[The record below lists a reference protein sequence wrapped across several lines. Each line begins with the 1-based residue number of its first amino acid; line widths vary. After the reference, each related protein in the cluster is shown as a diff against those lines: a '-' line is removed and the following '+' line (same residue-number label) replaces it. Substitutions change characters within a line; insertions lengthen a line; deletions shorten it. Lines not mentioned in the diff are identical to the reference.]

1 MSESG
6 FVVNDFIFDAQ
17 SENFNQLVLQ
27 NSSKGPVLVH
37 FWSPKAGPSF
47 RLYSVLEKMVGE
59 YKGSFLLIN
68 LNVDE
73 NKSLAREY
81 SITSIPTLKL
91 FVEEQVA
98 ETLFG
103 YQHES
108 DLRFLLDQYAASEN
122 DAIIQKA
129 LTLYQQGEQ
138 ETAYQQLGKAALLN
152 PDYYKIPLTIATLMV
167 QEGRI
172 DEALTLLESMPEGMR
187 QKAPC
192 KRLYIQ
198 CEFAQM
204 ASPVSDIEQ
213 LKPFVRDNMH
223 ELPAV
228 LLLAASYA
236 DLQQY
241 SSALEL
247 FHHILQQDSN
257 FSDGVARRSMIKIL
271 TLLQDDDPQLRFY
284 RDVLRSN

>member
-1 MSESG
+1 MSDSS
-6 FVVNDFIFDAQ
+6 FIANHFIYDAKTD
-17 SENFNQLVLQ
+17 NFNQLVLQ
-27 NSSKGPVLVH
+27 NSNKGPVLVH

-47 RLYSVLEKMVGE
+47 RLYPVLEKIVAE
-59 YKGSFLLIN
+59 HKGRFLLIN

-73 NKSLAREY
+73 NKSISHEY

-91 FVEEQVA
+91 FVAEQVA

-103 YQHES
+103 YQNEG
-108 DLRFLLDQYAASEN
+108 DLRFLLDQYAASKK
-122 DAIIQKA
+122 DIIIQTA
-129 LTLYQQGEQ
+129 LKLYQQGEQ
-138 ETAYQQLGKAALLN
+138 ETAYQELGKAALEN

-172 DEALTLLESMPEGMR
+172 DEALTLLESMPETMR

-192 KRLYIQ
+192 KRLHIQ
-198 CEFAQM
+198 CEFSQM
-204 ASPVSDIEQ
+204 ASPVTDIEQ
-213 LKPFVRDNMH
+213 LKPFVKDNMH

-236 DLQQY
+236 ALQQY
-241 SSALEL
+241 SLALEL

-257 FSDGVARRSMIKIL
+257 FADGVARSSMIKIFS
-271 TLLQDDDPQLRFY
+271 LLQDDDPQLRFY
-284 RDVLRSN
+284 RNVLRQN

>member
-6 FVVNDFIFDAQ
+6 FVVNDFIFDAR
-17 SENFNQLVLQ
+17 SENFAQLVLQ
-27 NSSKGPVLVH
+27 NSNKGPVLVH

-47 RLYSVLEKMVGE
+47 RLYPILEKMLAE
-59 YKGSFLLIN
+59 YKGRFLLIN

-73 NKSLAREY
+73 NKSLSHEY

-91 FVEEQVA
+91 FVAKQVV

-103 YQHES
+103 YQNES
-108 DLRFLLDQYAASEN
+108 DLKFLLDQYAASEN
-122 DAIIQKA
+122 DVIIQQS

-138 ETAYQQLGKAALLN
+138 ESAYQQLGKAALSSPN
-152 PDYYKIPLTIATLMV
+152 YYKIPLTIATLMA

-172 DEALTLLESMPEGMR
+172 DEALALLESMPEAIR
-187 QKAPC
+187 QKTPC
-192 KRLYIQ
+192 KRLHIQ

-204 ASPVSDIEQ
+204 ASPVTDIEQ
-213 LKPFVRDNMH
+213 LKPFVKDNMH

-228 LLLAASYA
+228 TLLAASYA
-236 DLQQY
+236 AQQQY

-247 FHHILQQDSN
+247 FHHILQQDRN
-257 FSDGVARRSMIKIL
+257 FENGLARRSIIKIL
-271 TLLQDDDPQLRFY
+271 TLLQDDDPQLRLY
-284 RDVLRSN
+284 RDILRQD

>member
-1 MSESG
+1 MSDSG
-6 FVVNDFIFDAQ
+6 VAVNDFIFDAKAD
-17 SENFNQLVLQ
+17 NFDQLVLQ
-27 NSSKGPVLVH
+27 NSHKGPVLVH

-73 NKSLAREY
+73 NKSLSRDYA
-81 SITSIPTLKL
+81 ITSIPTLKL
-91 FVEEQVA
+91 FIDEQVV

-103 YQHES
+103 YQNES
-108 DLRFLLDQYAASEN
+108 DLRFLLDQYVASEH
-122 DAIIQKA
+122 DAIIQNA
-129 LTLYQQGEQ
+129 LRLYQQGEQ
-138 ETAYQQLGKAALLN
+138 ETAYQELGRSALLS
-152 PDYYKIPLTIATLMV
+152 PHYYKIPLTIATLMAE
-167 QEGRI
+167 EGRI
-172 DEALTLLESMPEGMR
+172 DEALALLESMPESMR
-187 QKAPC
+187 QKMPC
-192 KRLYIQ
+192 KRLHIH

-204 ASPVSDIEQ
+204 ASPVNDIEQ
-213 LKPFVRDNMH
+213 LKPFVKDNMH

-236 DLQQY
+236 AEQQY

-247 FHHILQQDSN
+247 FQHILKQDSQ
-257 FSDGVARRSMIKIL
+257 FADGVARRSMIKIL

-284 RDVLRSN
+284 RDILRQN